1 MLRIA
6 QEALT
11 FDDVLLVP
19 AHSNVLPK
27 DVSLKSKL
35 TRGIALNIPLVSAA
49 MDTVT
54 EHRLAITMAQEG
66 GVGILHKSMDIE
78 DQARNVRMV
87 KKYESGV
94 VKDPITVTPDTTVAE
109 LIRITE
115 ANNISGVPVVE
126 KKGNGDKVVGIVTS
140 RDTRFITNYDQCVK
154 DIMTGKDR
162 LVTVLEGAGADEV
175 QALLHKHRIE
185 KIIVVNEA
193 GDLRGMITVKDIEK
207 AAKYPNACKDSQGRL
222 RVGAAVGTGAGTD
235 ERVAALVEAG
245 VDVIVVDTAHG
256 HSQGVIDRVSWVKK
270 HFPDVQVIGGNI
282 ATAAAAKDLVAA
294 GADAVKVGIG
304 PGSICTTR
312 IVAGIGVPQ
321 ITAISDV
328 AAALEG
334 TGVPLI
340 ADGGIRFS
348 GDISK
353 AVAAGASAIMIGSLL
368 AGTEEAPG
376 DVELFQGGY
385 YKAYRGMGSLG
396 AMSGSTGSS
405 DRYFQDAAA
414 GIEKLVPEGIEGRV
428 PYKGPMSAIVHQLT
442 GGLRASMG
450 YTGCATIEEM
460 RTKPEFVKV
469 TNAGMKES
477 HVHDV
482 TITKEAPNYPV
493 G

>member
-35 TRGIALNIPLVSAA
+35 TRDIALNIPLVSAA

-66 GVGILHKSMDIE
+66 GVGILHKSMDTE

-94 VKDPITVTPDTTVAE
+94 VKDPITVSPDTTVAE
-109 LIRITE
+109 LIRITD

-126 KKGNGDKVVGIVTS
+126 KNGEGDKVVGIVTS

-162 LVTVLEGAGADEV
+162 LVTVQEGVGADEV

-185 KIIVVNEA
+185 KVIVVNEA

-256 HSQGVIDRVSWVKK
+256 HSQGVIDRVAWVKK
-270 HFPDVQVIGGNI
+270 HFPEVQVIGGNI

-328 AAALEG
+328 AAALQG

-376 DVELFQGGY
+376 EVELFQGGY

-428 PYKGPMSAIVHQLT
+428 PYKGPMSEI
-442 GGLRASMG
+442 GRA
-450 YTGCATIEEM
+450 
-460 RTKPEFVKV
+460 
-469 TNAGMKES
+469 
-477 HVHDV
+477 HV
-482 TITKEAPNYPV
+482 
-493 G
+493 

>member
-1 MLRIA
+1 MPRIV

-11 FDDVLLVP
+11 FDDVLLIP
-19 AHSNVLPK
+19 AYSEVLPK
-27 DVSLKSKL
+27 DVSLKTRL
-35 TRGIALNIPLVSAA
+35 TKGIALNIPLVSAA

-54 EHRLAITMAQEG
+54 ESRLAIGMAQEG
-66 GVGILHKSMDIE
+66 GLGILHKNMETE
-78 DQARNVRMV
+78 DQARHVRMV

-94 VKDPITVTPDTTVAE
+94 VKDPITVSPDTTVAE
-109 LIRITE
+109 LLRITDSH
-115 ANNISGVPVVE
+115 NISGVPVVQ
-126 KKGNGDKVVGIVTS
+126 GDEVVGIVTS
-140 RDTRFITNYDQCVK
+140 RDTRFVTEYKQPVSA
-154 DIMTGKDR
+154 IMTDKER
-162 LVTVLEGAGADEV
+162 LVTVREGATADEV
-175 QALLHKHRIE
+175 KGLLHKHRIE
-185 KIIVVNEA
+185 KILVVNESGA
-193 GDLRGMITVKDIEK
+193 LRGLITVKDIEK
-207 AAKYPNACKDSQGRL
+207 ANRYPSACKDDQGRL
-222 RVGAAVGTGAGTD
+222 RVGAAVGTGAGTE
-235 ERVAALVEAG
+235 ERVAALAEAG

-256 HSQGVIDRVSWVKK
+256 HSRGVIDRVAWVKK
-270 HFPDVQVIGGNI
+270 NFPNVQVIGGNI
-282 ATAAAAKDLVAA
+282 ATGDAAKMLADA

-321 ITAISDV
+321 ITAIADV
-328 AAALEG
+328 ARALQAYDI
-334 TGVPLI
+334 PLI

-348 GDISK
+348 GDLAK

-376 DVELFQGGY
+376 EVELFQGGY

-396 AMSGSTGSS
+396 AMSGKTGSS

-414 GIEKLVPEGIEGRV
+414 GVEKLVPEGIEGRV
-428 PYKGPMSAIVHQLT
+428 PYKGPMAAIVHQLM

-450 YTGCATIEEM
+450 YTGCKDIDEM
-460 RTKPEFVKV
+460 RTKPQFVKV
-469 TNAGMKES
+469 TSAGMRES

>member
-35 TRGIALNIPLVSAA
+35 TRDIALNIPLVSAA

-66 GVGILHKSMDIE
+66 GVGILHKSMDTE

-94 VKDPITVTPDTTVAE
+94 VKDPITVSPDTTVAE
-109 LIRITE
+109 LIRITD

-126 KKGNGDKVVGIVTS
+126 GDKVVGIVTS

-162 LVTVLEGAGADEV
+162 LVTVQEGVGADEV

-185 KIIVVNEA
+185 KVIVVNEA

-256 HSQGVIDRVSWVKK
+256 HSQGVIDRVAWVKK
-270 HFPDVQVIGGNI
+270 HFPEVQVIGGNI

-328 AAALEG
+328 AAALQG

-376 DVELFQGGY
+376 EVELFQGGY

-428 PYKGPMSAIVHQLT
+428 PYKGPMSAIVHQLM

-469 TNAGMKES
+469 TNAGMKDRKS
-477 HVHDV
+477 VV
-482 TITKEAPNYPV
+482 
-493 G
+493 

>member
-1 MLRIA
+1 MLRIV

-35 TRGIALNIPLVSAA
+35 TRDIALNIPLASAA

-66 GVGILHKSMDIE
+66 GIGILHKSMEIA

-87 KKYESGV
+87 KKYESGD
-94 VKDPITVTPDTTVAE
+94 VKDPITVSPDTTVAE
-109 LIRITE
+109 LLRITE
-115 ANNISGVPVVE
+115 ANKISGVPVVE
-126 KKGNGDKVVGIVTS
+126 GDQVVGIVTS

-162 LVTVLEGAGADEV
+162 LVTVQEGAGADEV

-185 KIIVVNEA
+185 KVVVVNGSGE
-193 GDLRGMITVKDIEK
+193 LRGMITVKDIEK

-256 HSQGVIDRVSWVKK
+256 HSQGVIDRVAWVKK
-270 HFPDVQVIGGNI
+270 HFPEVQVIGGNI

-328 AAALEG
+328 AEALKG
-334 TGVPLI
+334 TDVPLI

-348 GDISK
+348 G
-353 AVAAGASAIMIGSLL
+353 
-368 AGTEEAPG
+368 
-376 DVELFQGGY
+376 
-385 YKAYRGMGSLG
+385 
-396 AMSGSTGSS
+396 
-405 DRYFQDAAA
+405 
-414 GIEKLVPEGIEGRV
+414 
-428 PYKGPMSAIVHQLT
+428 
-442 GGLRASMG
+442 
-450 YTGCATIEEM
+450 
-460 RTKPEFVKV
+460 V
-469 TNAGMKES
+469 T
-477 HVHDV
+477 D
-482 TITKEAPNYPV
+482 
-493 G
+493 

>member
-35 TRGIALNIPLVSAA
+35 TRDIALNIPLVSAA

-66 GVGILHKSMDIE
+66 GVGILHKSMDTE

-94 VKDPITVTPDTTVAE
+94 VKDPITVSPDTTVAE
-109 LIRITE
+109 LIRITD

-126 KKGNGDKVVGIVTS
+126 KNGEGDKVVGIVTS

-162 LVTVLEGAGADEV
+162 LVTVQEGVGADEV

-185 KIIVVNEA
+185 KVIVVNEA

-256 HSQGVIDRVSWVKK
+256 HSQGVIDRVAWVKK
-270 HFPDVQVIGGNI
+270 HFPEVQVIGGNI

-328 AAALEG
+328 AAALQG

-376 DVELFQGGY
+376 EVELFQGGY

-396 AMSGSTGSS
+396 
-405 DRYFQDAAA
+405 RN
-414 GIEKLVPEGIEGRV
+414 R
-428 PYKGPMSAIVHQLT
+428 
-442 GGLRASMG
+442 
-450 YTGCATIEEM
+450 
-460 RTKPEFVKV
+460 
-469 TNAGMKES
+469 
-477 HVHDV
+477 
-482 TITKEAPNYPV
+482 
-493 G
+493 